1 MSNKTRLPVRPRRRV
16 NLTASRCP
24 LTMVRA
30 KVALD
35 SISAGETIELVL
47 AEGEQIQDVP
57 RSLKQEGHRVLRV
70 NRKGANYHL
79 IVRKGLP

>member
-1 MSNKTRLPVRPRRRV
+1 MNSKTRSTLRPRRRV
-16 NLTASRCP
+16 NLTGSRCP
-24 LTMVRA
+24 MTMVRA

-35 SISAGETIELVL
+35 ALAAGETIELVL

-79 IVRKGLP
+79 IVRKGLT